1 MEIYT
6 LKFPD
11 EGNTGAE
18 SGALRLDFGAKD
30 AADALVLAHRKAD
43 DVRSGQA
50 AELWQGARRLC
61 SIRRAPCGNVAA
73 ASSVR
78 FQTA

>member
-6 LKFPD
+6 LKFPE
-11 EGNTGAE
+11 EGNTGE
-18 SGALRLDFGAKD
+18 KTGALCLDFGAED

-61 SIRRAPCGNVAA
+61 SIRRAPRGNDVGV
-73 ASSVR
+73 SSVR